1 MNIKRYSN
9 IDQLRFLAA
18 ITVALS
24 HLIIAKNG
32 SNLKLEISSSIAVEV
47 CFIISG
53 FVLAPQILRVI
64 NSKEL
69 KNYKIFLIR
78 RWYRTIPLYFL
89 SLALTSLL
97 LGKFLSFDFFK
108 YLIFF
113 QNFYKIIVNVDYF
126 SISWSLSVEEWFYE
140 IFQIFIFFFLRFSK
154 AKENKNIIYLSFLFI
169 GLIFFLRIFFLTEDN
184 WGSNIRRIVLF
195 RLDAIVFG
203 FILYFY
209 KDFIVNKILNTKLL
223 FIFILITSFMVFKIL
238 EINSLQNIIIFKII
252 FHYLIALWGSVVVLF
267 FYSIDQKIKKEILI
281 KINLFFVKSHTRFIF
296 SFNVN
301 IYYYTL
307 YRYNRNDNTSLFN
320 YSNICIIIAILLL

>member
-1 MNIKRYSN
+1 M
-9 IDQLRFLAA
+9 
-18 ITVALS
+18 
-24 HLIIAKNG
+24 
-32 SNLKLEISSSIAVEV
+32 
-47 CFIISG
+47 
-53 FVLAPQILRVI
+53 
-64 NSKEL
+64 
-69 KNYKIFLIR
+69 IFLN
-78 RWYRTIPLYFL
+78 
-89 SLALTSLL
+89 TS
-97 LGKFLSFDFFK
+97 F
-108 YLIFF
+108 FF

-126 SISWSLSVEEWFYE
+126 SISWSLSVEEWFYV
-140 IFQIFIFFFLRFSK
+140 IFPIFLFFFLRFSK

-267 FYSIDQKIKKEILI
+267 FYSIDQKIKKR
-281 KINLFFVKSHTRFIF
+281 N
-296 SFNVN
+296 FN
-301 IYYYTL
+301 
-307 YRYNRNDNTSLFN
+307 
-320 YSNICIIIAILLL
+320 